1 MLLTLGQ
8 AAKETGK
15 SKPTILNAINKGRV
29 SARKGATGAWEIEP
43 AELFRV
49 YGRVKPLNG
58 EDEAEVCILETP
70 STPPFEEGKIGVLEA
85 ELRGLKELFDQM
97 RERLGDKDRELED
110 ARRIRDELMAQLRAQ
125 TALLGDLREAAER
138 ERADRAE
145 AGRLTEAAP
154 RRRGLWGFLRRGAPA
169 A

>member
-49 YGRVKPLNG
+49 YRRVEPPNG
-58 EDEAEVCILETP
+58 EDGAEVCILETP

-85 ELRGLKELFDQM
+85 ELRGLKELLDQT

-125 TALLGDLREAAER
+125 TALLGDLRETAER

-145 AGRLTEAAP
+145 AGRLAEAAP
-154 RRRGLWGFLRRGAPA
+154 RRRGFWGFLRRGTPA